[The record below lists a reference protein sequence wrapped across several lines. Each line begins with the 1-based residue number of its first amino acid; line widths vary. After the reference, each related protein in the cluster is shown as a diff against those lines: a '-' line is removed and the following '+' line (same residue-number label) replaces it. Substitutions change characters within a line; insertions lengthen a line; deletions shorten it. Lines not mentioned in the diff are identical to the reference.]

1 MERRMNEYMM
11 REDGR
16 NPYGSRGGY
25 VSNRRPMRDRDYDE
39 EQYERGY
46 RGIDERYE
54 YPDDMRMSGER
65 DYGYSDRGRR
75 YRGYYGNYPFY
86 MEESE
91 YPYGY
96 ERDGRR
102 GERMERSSNR
112 RRRDYGMT
120 ELTRREVE
128 EWKEKLLHSIDESER
143 DAFKMDRIIKRA
155 SELRVDFEKFSEE
168 EFYVTVLMMYT
179 DYKNTLGKGNVDIYI
194 RLAKD
199 FLYDDDASVK
209 YSEKLAKYYD
219 EIVS

>member
-1 MERRMNEYMM
+1 MERRMNDYMM

-25 VSNRRPMRDRDYDE
+25 ISSRRPMRDRGYDDYRDYRDE
-39 EQYERGY
+39 
-46 RGIDERYE
+46 DERYNM
-54 YPDDMRMSGER
+54 DDYRMNGEDR
-65 DYGYSDRGRR
+65 DYGYGERGRQ
-75 YRGYYGNYPFY
+75 YRGYYGNSPFY
-86 MEESE
+86 MEELES
-91 YPYGY
+91 PYDY
-96 ERDGRR
+96 RRDGRR
-102 GERMERSSNR
+102 GERAGR
-112 RRRDYGMT
+112 RMYGRRDYGMP
-120 ELTRREVE
+120 ELSRRDVE
-128 EWKEKLLHSIDESER
+128 EWKEKLIHSLEDSEKET
-143 DAFKMDRIIKRA
+143 FKMDRIIKRA

-199 FLYDDDASVK
+199 FLCDDDAAVR